1 MISDFFNSSA
11 VVTQLSTT
19 QMPMGGTKKTYSERI
34 AALACRLSTKDI
46 QERDEFGKLTVRA
59 ILRLYCL
66 ATATNK
72 AIAATDRIAIG
83 SRAFEITG
91 IHNPGQLDRHL
102 QIDLRELT

>member
-1 MISDFFNSSA
+1 MISSFFNSSA
-11 VVTQLSTT
+11 VVTQLATT

-34 AALACRLSTKDI
+34 VALACRLSMNNI
-46 QERDEFGKLTVRA
+46 REMDEFGKLTVRA

-72 AIAATDRIAIG
+72 AITVTDRIEID

-102 QIDLRELT
+102 EIDLRELT